1 MEIIYKWK
9 IIDYKWDLKLQIR
22 HDVTKEFFSVND
34 IFLIEIKRKFSEKKQ
49 KYFAKIQSDI
59 WESHYD
65 FIIFKNWYII
75 IWKTIKYKKEEWDI
89 EF

>member
-49 KYFAKIQSDI
+49 KYFAKIQADI

-65 FIIFKNWYII
+65 FIVFKNWYII